1 VVTIPLNSYRPEAS
15 LIPFLV
21 EISDLIALVS
31 LPKWNTQSLYNQ
43 GKEQQ
48 VLRARLF
55 RIQAL
60 YYNWAEVH
68 PDKVD
73 QLKLHISVSL

>member
-1 VVTIPLNSYRPEAS
+1 M
-15 LIPFLV
+15 IPFSV
-21 EISDLIALVS
+21 EIPDLIASVS

-43 GKEQQ
+43 GKEQR

-55 RIQAL
+55 CIQAS
-60 YYNWAEVH
+60 YYNWAAIH

-73 QLKLHISVSL
+73 QLKLHISVSLS